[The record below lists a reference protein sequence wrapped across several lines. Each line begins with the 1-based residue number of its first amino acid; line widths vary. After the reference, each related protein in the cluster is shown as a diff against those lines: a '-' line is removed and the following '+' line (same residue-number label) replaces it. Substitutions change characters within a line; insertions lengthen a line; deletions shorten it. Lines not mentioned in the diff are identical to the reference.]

1 MRRFVLC
8 TAFACL
14 IVTLP
19 FLNPMQVMGDEFAD
33 SEPSSRPIELF
44 TFNYEPGNGLLVR
57 GLKDYWSVRFSLE
70 TRLDIPFQ
78 AGKESAGRIDN
89 GEPFDRRTRPFVNI
103 CIVNCIYELEWEF
116 DVNENR
122 FVDSNRTMKRFF
134 SFTFQRSMNYF
145 HLEKFSPLLPTLYG
159 GFGHTFEINPYRR
172 GNFTTS
178 AQLEY
183 DLLSRNNG
191 FDEGRFV
198 NAVGVSWPS
207 IPLQILGI
215 PGKAKFNFAS
225 GRIGIGGIVLAGSD
239 KDRAVGNLEGQ
250 LRHFNIFNDYALLGQ
265 IEPFSQTKNKW
276 IQGFGFSV
284 GAWFCRMRLDP
295 ERIRLGPEVAEAC
308 NDLRILDH
316 GNSGRQVLFTTNRPN
331 PGLAYF
337 ITPGVQW
344 EIGPYQ
350 LRAIGGFQ
358 RYSQDNVDSFF
369 LRPFRTRGN
378 NFLIANELFF
388 WSPNG
393 WLTGSAAI
401 PGSILFG
408 AHFERTDVDCN
419 AGGKSPGHSSAGCSG
434 AGFNRT
440 AILLREWDLWYF
452 IMERMSV
459 GVSLLWYDASNL
471 SPATRRNLD
480 LDSRSRSR
488 GGQWLDVNLAWRWR
502 F

>member
-1 MRRFVLC
+1 MEDVAVWRFLLC
-8 TAFACL
+8 AAFCCL
-14 IVTLP
+14 TVALP
-19 FLNPMQVMGDEFAD
+19 FLSPMRVMGDEFAEIEPTQP
-33 SEPSSRPIELF
+33 SELL
-44 TFNYEPGNGLLVR
+44 TFKYAPGEGLLVR
-57 GLKDYWSVRFSLE
+57 GPKEYWSIRLSLE

-103 CIVNCIYELEWEF
+103 CVVDCFYELEWEF

-122 FVDSNRTMKRFF
+122 FVDSSRSTKRLF
-134 SFTFQRSMNYF
+134 SLTFQRSMNYF
-145 HLEKFSPLLPTLYG
+145 HLEKISPLLPTFYG
-159 GFGHTFEINPYRR
+159 GFGYTFEINPYRR
-172 GNFTTS
+172 GDFTSS

-198 NAVGVSWPS
+198 NAVGVSWPY

-239 KDRAVGNLEGQ
+239 KDRAVGNLEGE
-250 LRHFNIFNDYALLGQ
+250 LRQFNIFNDYALLGQ
-265 IEPFSQTKNKW
+265 IEPFSQIKNKW

-284 GAWFCRMRLDP
+284 GAWFCRIRLDP
-295 ERIRLGPEVAEAC
+295 KVEEAC
-308 NDLRILDH
+308 NSLRILDH
-316 GNSGRQVLFTTNRPN
+316 ANSGRQVLFGTSRPN

-344 EIGPYQ
+344 EIGPYR

-358 RYSQDNVDSFF
+358 RYSRGDVDRFF
-369 LRPFRTRGN
+369 LRPFSTRGN
-378 NFLIANELFF
+378 NFLIANELFL

-393 WLTGSAAI
+393 WFSGSAAI

-408 AHFERTDVDCN
+408 THFERTDVDCN
-419 AGGKSPGHSSAGCSG
+419 VGGKTLGLGPSGCTG
-434 AGFNRT
+434 AGFNRNT
-440 AILLREWDLWYF
+440 ILLREWDLWYF

-459 GVSLLWYDASNL
+459 AVSFLWYDATNL
-471 SPATRRNLD
+471 SRATRRNLD
-480 LDSRSRSR
+480 LDLRSVFSSP
-488 GGQWLDVNLAWRWR
+488 GGNWLDVNLAWRWR